1 MNLNQFRNIT
11 LQQLEALINLVEERS
26 FSKAAKKMLLT
37 QPSLSKHIKN
47 LEIFADTPVINR
59 TANGVTLTEEGRII
73 YNMAKKIIKLRDEAR
88 DKIRLSR
95 DEISGHIFVGAST
108 IPATY
113 ILPTVLTSLKARH
126 PDLHIHLKTSD
137 SDEVIEMVLDDEVEL
152 GFIGK
157 QTHIKRLACEP
168 LWDDRLILVVP
179 RGHAWDGR
187 EALSFEELAEAP
199 FVSREPGSATLSVLE
214 DHLERHHLVHLRRFA
229 IAAEVGSSEAVKEA
243 VIAGLGV
250 SVLSIHAVRR
260 ELAQG
265 LLVHVPLEGEE
276 IRRRFY
282 LITKQHFL
290 PASHHQAFLEH
301 LRTFR
306 IEP

>member
-1 MNLNQFRNIT
+1 M
-11 LQQLEALINLVEERS
+11 
-26 FSKAAKKMLLT
+26 
-37 QPSLSKHIKN
+37 
-47 LEIFADTPVINR
+47 
-59 TANGVTLTEEGRII
+59 
-73 YNMAKKIIKLRDEAR
+73 
-88 DKIRLSR
+88 
-95 DEISGHIFVGAST
+95 
-108 IPATY
+108 
-113 ILPTVLTSLKARH
+113 
-126 PDLHIHLKTSD
+126 
-137 SDEVIEMVLDDEVEL
+137 
-152 GFIGK
+152 
-157 QTHIKRLACEP
+157 
-168 LWDDRLILVVP
+168 
-179 RGHAWDGR
+179 
-187 EALSFEELAEAP
+187 
-199 FVSREPGSATLSVLE
+199 
-214 DHLERHHLVHLRRFA
+214 HLRRFA